1 MYVVTGGAGFIG
13 SNIVAAIEERGLGP
27 VVISDRL
34 RDGNKWLNVAKRA
47 LSDLVAPEKLFDYLG
62 DNEFGIKGIIHM
74 GAISSTTETDVDLIF
89 ENNFRL
95 TLDLWK
101 WCTAHHV
108 PFIYASSAATYGDGS
123 NGFVDDGAGDALSG
137 LRPLNPYGWSK
148 NLFDRRVA
156 RVTANEEPTPPQW
169 VGLKFFNVYGP
180 NEYHKG
186 SMQSVASKVFRDVG
200 EGKSATLFESHHP
213 DYEHGGQLRDF
224 IWVGDCVDVVLWMI
238 ENPDVSGLFNCG
250 TGKARSF
257 LDVVTSVYAAIDK
270 TPDVNF
276 VETPVEIRDKYQ
288 YFTEADMSRLKAVG
302 YDKPFTSLEDGIGAY
317 VRDYLAADDPYR

>member
-13 SNIVAAIEERGLGP
+13 SNIAAAIEDRGLGA
-27 VVISDRL
+27 VVVSDHL
-34 RDGNKWLNVAKRA
+34 RDQDKWLNLAKRA
-47 LSDLVAPEKLFDYLG
+47 LSDMILPERLFDFLG
-62 DNEFGIKGIIHM
+62 DNENGVKAVIHM
-74 GAISSTTETDVDLIF
+74 GAISSTTEADVDLIF

-95 TLDLWK
+95 TLDLWN
-101 WCTAHHV
+101 WCTAHNV

-123 NGFVDDGAGDALSG
+123 HGFVDDGDMESLAK

-148 NLFDRRVA
+148 HMFDRRVA
-156 RVTANEEPTPPQW
+156 RLTANNEATPPQW

-186 SMQSVASKVFRDVG
+186 SMQSVASKVFRDVAA
-200 EGKSATLFESHHP
+200 GKQSTLFESHHP
-213 DYEHGGQLRDF
+213 DYQHGGQLRDF

-238 ENPDVSGLFNCG
+238 ENPQVSGLFNCG

-257 LDVVTSVYAAIDK
+257 LDMVTAVYAAMGKQADI
-270 TPDVNF
+270 NF
-276 VETPVEIRDKYQ
+276 VPTPIEIRDRYQ
-288 YFTEADMSRLKAVG
+288 YFTEADMNRLKAAG

-317 VRDYLAADDPYR
+317 VRDYLGADDSYR